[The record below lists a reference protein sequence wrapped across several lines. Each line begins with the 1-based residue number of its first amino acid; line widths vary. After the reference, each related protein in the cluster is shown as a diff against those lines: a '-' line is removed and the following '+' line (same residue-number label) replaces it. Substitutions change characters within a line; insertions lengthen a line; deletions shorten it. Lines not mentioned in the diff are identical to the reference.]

1 MWRAY
6 GLDNMYD
13 IHDTN
18 RRCLKFVS
26 NAKHNNDDRERGK
39 KDVWRQS
46 LFIWFFFLLMMERSK
61 AVEKWSG
68 AARHGRIGVGQGR
81 HTPMGRCVCIVYV
94 TGERDAFQ
102 PLCSLAGP
110 ISIYY
115 FIVFIC
121 KFRLKF
127 CWYLLLLFRGLALL
141 DVFGQ
146 SIEADDVISSATST
160 TTSTKR
166 WKATM
171 RANHACGDRLRRADP
186 RHEHRTWT
194 SQ

>member
-1 MWRAY
+1 MPEIRFECKAQQ
-6 GLDNMYD
+6 
-13 IHDTN
+13 
-18 RRCLKFVS
+18 RRPRKRKKRCL
-26 NAKHNNDDRERGK
+26 APIIIY
-39 KDVWRQS
+39 
-46 LFIWFFFLLMMERSK
+46 LIFFLLMMERSK